1 MCFRKMVE
9 KRENLISAASS
20 IEIAHFFQ
28 PQIEF
33 CTSKKIAYKDLD
45 TLMLD
50 PFPLCLIFFSK
61 RHKTLISFE

>member
-1 MCFRKMVE
+1 MVE

-20 IEIAHFFQ
+20 FEIAHFFQ

-50 PFPLCLIFFSK
+50 HFIYALFSK
-61 RHKTLISFE
+61 RLKTLISFE